1 MGIRI
6 FSHDGLM
13 ISSKTPPILGSRLRT
28 SKQEPQ
34 TQLGIEQFLQCLAQA
49 RLDNDITIDQVIK
62 HLNFSRHVIEKM
74 EKGELD
80 FVPYPLNYFFARQ
93 YAQYLSVPF
102 PEQFLMNHFK
112 SGENK

>member
-1 MGIRI
+1 MISL
-6 FSHDGLM
+6 FFHDDFM

-28 SKQEPQ
+28 HKQEPQ

-49 RLDNDITIDQVIK
+49 RIDNDITIDKVMQ
-62 HLNFSRHVIEKM
+62 HLNFSRHVIENM

-112 SGENK
+112 KGENK